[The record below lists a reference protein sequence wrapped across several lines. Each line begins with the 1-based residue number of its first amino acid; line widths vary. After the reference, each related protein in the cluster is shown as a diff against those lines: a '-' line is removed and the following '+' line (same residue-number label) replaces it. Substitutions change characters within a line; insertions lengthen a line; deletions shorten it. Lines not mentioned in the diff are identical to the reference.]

1 MTNRPI
7 DSLVQERLAQRV
19 RGLVERG
26 HARVQAAAPL
36 ADDGGPAPLS
46 HMQEAIWLHCRI
58 DDQASSLYNLAICMR
73 VRGQGDPGQLHAV
86 LQAVVQRHEILRT
99 SIASEQGRAW
109 LHPHDSVPFELDIA
123 DFSDMELEAAV
134 GAMHALARTT
144 AAQPFDLARP
154 PLFRFKLCILSPG
167 EVAVVIVAHHIIFD
181 GWSYGQFMQ
190 DLLVA
195 YRAAHGGATPTLPPL
210 PLQFSQYARR
220 QRSQESHADYQASL
234 RYWRDALQG
243 YTPAPVLM
251 PASRLSDSVSFPCVR
266 SASWLGEIE
275 FRALFNTA
283 RALRV
288 SSFAVFTACLAIC
301 LHRLGGQDDIGILT
315 PMSSRDSEE
324 TAQLIGPLI
333 AFVLLRVRM
342 TPGQSF
348 EALAHEVHKRALQ
361 GLANQNVSLDKVLQ
375 LVGETAGRR
384 DPSRFVA
391 LHWDDTPTPDSFA
404 ASNLVCYRQAVPNE
418 RSAYPLSV
426 FVQANLVRDRALLTL
441 EYAPDFFSPGT
452 IENLEALIHS
462 TLKTVTQDP
471 RSPCNRLAL
480 LPDVDRLR
488 VLKDWNATEK
498 ALAGSPVHELVLA
511 QALQRP
517 QALAV
522 ASQEAAL
529 DYDELATQAR
539 RLAAL
544 LSARGFRHQEVI
556 GVCLDRT
563 ARIPVALLA
572 VMLAGGVYLP
582 LDASLPAA
590 RMRHM
595 IEDAQVR
602 GVLVDASSASNLCFG
617 SLQRINLDTVLGEPA
632 MPSEFAL
639 PTVMPDDLAYVM
651 YTSGS
656 TGKPKGV
663 MISHAALANVVQDFG
678 QRLSLGPGRSML
690 VSTSLSFDI
699 SGLELFAPLVSGA
712 AVHVVASDVIEMR
725 RACARLIEQGGTAP
739 VMQATPTV
747 WAALWGTGWR
757 PQAGQTLLCGG
768 ERMPQTLAM
777 RLHQTGADV
786 VNVYGPT
793 ETTIWSTSAA
803 YRADESIRIG
813 RPIANTSVYVLDA
826 RMQALPV
833 GAAGELFI
841 GGAGLAR
848 GYWNNASLTAE
859 RFFPSPFE
867 AGARIYRTGDR
878 ARWTSDGQL
887 EFLGRVDDQ
896 IKLRGH
902 RIELG
907 EIEAAACQSSGV
919 GAAVALVVEEDDP
932 DAAHLALHVVA
943 SPGST
948 VDIAALW
955 TQLRAEL
962 PRHMLPGRVNLLDKL
977 PLTSSGKVD
986 RNALAS
992 LTGGE
997 VRVRRVPYVKPGTAT
1012 ERALALMWAE
1022 MISIPFDEIGRD
1034 DDFFELGGN
1043 SLIAMRVV
1051 SRMHDEFKTGLP
1063 LEALFLDSSLAKL
1076 AAQMDLKIWLL
1087 SGASVKPDLAN
1098 QTDSSDRVMGSI

>member
-1 MTNRPI
+1 MTNLPL

-19 RGLVERG
+19 RGLTERG
-26 HARVQAAAPL
+26 RTPVPAPAPL
-36 ADDGGPAPLS
+36 PDDGDPAPLS
-46 HMQEAIWLHCRI
+46 HMQEAIWLHCKI
-58 DDQASSLYNLAICMR
+58 DDQVSSLYNLAICMR

-86 LQAVVQRHEILRT
+86 LRAVVQRHEILRT

-109 LHPHDSVPFELDIA
+109 LQPHDSVPFELDVA
-123 DFSDMELEAAV
+123 DFRAMELEAAV
-134 GAMHALARTT
+134 GAMHTLARAT

-195 YRAAHGGATPTLPPL
+195 YRAAHAGAEPTLPPL

-220 QRSQESHADYQASL
+220 QRAQESQADYQASL
-234 RYWRDALQG
+234 QYWRDALQG
-243 YTPAPVLM
+243 YTPAPVLVQGAH
-251 PASRLSDSVSFPCVR
+251 PTDSVSFPCVR

-301 LHRLGGQDDIGILT
+301 LYRLGGQHDIGILT

-333 AFVLLRVRM
+333 AFVLLRVQM
-342 TPGQSF
+342 TPDQSF
-348 EALAHEVHKRALQ
+348 EELAREVHKRALH
-361 GLANQNVSLDKVLQ
+361 GLANQNVSLEKVLQ

-452 IENLEALIHS
+452 IENLDALIHS

-471 RSPCNRLAL
+471 RSPCSRLAL
-480 LPDVDRLR
+480 LPDVDRQR
-488 VLKDWNATEK
+488 VLKDWNATDK
-498 ALAGSPVHELVLA
+498 ALAGLPVHELVLA
-511 QALQRP
+511 QAMQRP
-517 QALAV
+517 HALAIG
-522 ASQEAAL
+522 SQDETL
-529 DYDELATQAR
+529 GYGELAAQAR
-539 RLAAL
+539 QLAAL
-544 LSARGFRHQEVI
+544 LSARGFGHQEVI

-563 ARIPVALLA
+563 ARMPVALLS
-572 VMLAGGVYLP
+572 VMLVGGIYLP
-582 LDASLPAA
+582 LDAGLPAA

-595 IEDAQVR
+595 IEEAQVR
-602 GVLVDASSASNLCFG
+602 GVLIDASTESNPCFG
-617 SLQRINLDTVLGEPA
+617 SLQRINLDIVSGELA
-632 MPSEFAL
+632 TLSELAL
-639 PTVMPDDLAYVM
+639 PAVTLDDLAYVM

-663 MISHAALANVVQDFG
+663 MISHGALANLVQDFE
-678 QRLSLGPGRSML
+678 QRLQLGPGQSML
-690 VSTSLSFDI
+690 ASTSLSFDI

-712 AVHVVASDVIEMR
+712 AVHVIDSDVIEMR
-725 RACARLIEQGGTAP
+725 RTCARLIEQGSAAP

-747 WAALWGTGWR
+747 WGALWGNGWR
-757 PQAGQTLLCGG
+757 PQPGQKLLCGG

-777 RLHQTGADV
+777 HLHRTGADV

-793 ETTIWSTSAA
+793 ETTIWSTSAP
-803 YRADESIRIG
+803 YRPDESIRIG
-813 RPIANTSVYVLDA
+813 RPIANTTVYVLDA

-833 GAAGELFI
+833 GAVGELFI

-859 RFFPSPFE
+859 RFLPSPFE

-896 IKLRGH
+896 VKLRGH

-907 EIEAAACQSSGV
+907 EIETAACQAGDV
-919 GAAVALVVEEDDP
+919 GAAVAVIAEDGDLNE
-932 DAAHLALHVVA
+932 AHLVLHVVA
-943 SPGST
+943 RPGNT
-948 VDIAALW
+948 ADIAALW
-955 TQLRAEL
+955 THLHAEL
-962 PRHMLPGRVNLLDKL
+962 PRHMLPSRVNLLEKL

-986 RNALAS
+986 RKALAS
-992 LTGGE
+992 LKGGE
-997 VRVRRVPYVKPGTAT
+997 VRLRRVPYVKPSTAT
-1012 ERALALMWAE
+1012 ERALALMLAE
-1022 MISIPFDEIGRD
+1022 MIGIPFDEIGRD

-1043 SLIAMRVV
+1043 SLIAMRAI
-1051 SRMHDEFKTGLP
+1051 SHMHDEFKTGLP
-1063 LEALFLDSSLAKL
+1063 LEALFQESSLAQL
-1076 AAQMDLKIWLL
+1076 AAQLDLKIWLL
-1087 SGASVKPDLAN
+1087 SGAGGRPDLSD
-1098 QTDSSDRVMGSI
+1098 QTESADRVTGSI